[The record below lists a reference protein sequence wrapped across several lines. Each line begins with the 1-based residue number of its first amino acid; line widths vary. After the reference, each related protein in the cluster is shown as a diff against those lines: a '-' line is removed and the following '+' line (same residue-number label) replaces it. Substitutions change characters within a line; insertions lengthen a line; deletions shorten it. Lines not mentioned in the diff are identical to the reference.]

1 MAFKSKRT
9 TELDELTSIALDDY
23 YIIVDASDSS
33 DGVVGKT
40 KKVSHQTLSDAV
52 GGVGAIDAGNIST
65 GTLAD
70 ARLSSNVT
78 LEGNTFN
85 GANQLVKLDG
95 SGKLPGASYSD
106 LVTLKGNIFN
116 GTNQLVQ
123 LDGVGKYPSN
133 DGSQITNLNAS
144 NIASGEIG
152 DNFIPETVARTRRL
166 ITPVTTA
173 TTITLTEILSSGFFV
188 FSHTT
193 GTAVVNL
200 DIAMNAGSYFTIIN
214 TGVGDIQVQSAGQIL
229 SPTGTGNVSLTGRS
243 PGGRRVEI
251 VCIDTASFLISGD
264 LLP

>member
-78 LEGNTFN
+78 L
-85 GANQLVKLDG
+85 
-95 SGKLPGASYSD
+95 
-106 LVTLKGNIFN
+106 KGNIFN

-152 DNFIPETVARTRRL
+152 DNYIPSTVARTRRL

-173 TTITLTEILSSGFFV
+173 TTITLTEILSSGFFIM
-188 FSHTT
+188 SHTT
-193 GTAVVNL
+193 GTVVVNL

-214 TGVGDIQVQSAGQIL
+214 TGVGDIQIQSAGQIL

-251 VCIDTASFLISGD
+251 VCIDAASFLVSGD

>member
-1 MAFKSKRT
+1 METKKQRIIDL
-9 TELDELTSIALDDY
+9 EELTSIAIDDY
-23 YIIVDASDSS
+23 YIIHDASDTT
-33 DGVVGKT
+33 GGKT

-52 GGVGAIDAGNIST
+52 GGVGAIDASNITS

-144 NIASGEIG
+144 NIASGEIN
-152 DNFIPETVARTRRL
+152 DTFIPITIPRIKKIVTPLTTVITVNLTNNESNRL
-166 ITPVTTA
+166 
-173 TTITLTEILSSGFFV
+173 FV
-188 FSHTT
+188 CSHTT
-193 GTAVVNL
+193 GTVLFNL
-200 DIAMNAGSYFTIIN
+200 DVIIAAGSYFTIVNLSTGDVQIN
-214 TGVGDIQVQSAGQIL
+214 SAGSIS
-229 SPTGTGNVSLTGRS
+229 SPTGIGNVSITGRS
-243 PGGRRVEI
+243 PGSRRFEI
-251 VCIDTASFLISGD
+251 ICVDAAQFVISGD
-264 LLP
+264 ILP

>member
-78 LEGNTFN
+78 L
-85 GANQLVKLDG
+85 
-95 SGKLPGASYSD
+95 
-106 LVTLKGNIFN
+106 KGNIFN

-133 DGSQITNLNAS
+133 DGSQITNLNAT
-144 NIASGEIG
+144 NIASGTI
-152 DNFIPETVARTRRL
+152 DATLLPVTIARTKKVVIPL
-166 ITPVTTA
+166 TTA
-173 TTITLTEILSSGFFV
+173 TNVNITENETNRLFIC
-188 FSHTT
+188 SHTT
-193 GTAVVNL
+193 GTMLFNL
-200 DIAMNAGSYFTIIN
+200 DISTGAGSYFTIIN
-214 TGVGDIQVQSAGQIL
+214 LSTGDIQINSAGTIT
-229 SPTGTGNVSLTGRS
+229 SPTAVGNVSLTGRS
-243 PGGRRVEI
+243 PGSRRVEI
-251 VCIDTASFLISGD
+251 VCVDPSQFVISGD